1 MTGLL
6 YLSRADVEATAIPVA
21 EVIADVEAAFAA
33 KGRGEVE
40 MPPKPGIHPR
50 PDAFIHAM
58 PAFVRSKDIAG
69 IKWVAGYPENARRGL
84 PYISGLIVLNDAGT
98 GLPVAVMDAAW
109 ITAIRTGAATAVAAK
124 HLARTDAAQVAIIGC
139 GVQGRS
145 NLDAL
150 RCVLPHLARVL
161 AYDVNPEAEA
171 AFTAYAAARHHLSVT
186 QCGTAEEAVRPAD
199 VVVTATPILAHPHP
213 VLPPEWLKPGV
224 FVCALD
230 FDSYVTPAAFAAA
243 DRICTDDVAQLDHY
257 RAEGVFHGVPPHVV
271 DLGDV
276 VSGRTRGRG
285 QPGERIISVNLGI
298 AMEDVVCARRVY
310 DVAVRSGRGTP
321 LVL

>member
-1 MTGLL
+1 MTDLV
-6 YLSRADVEATAIPVA
+6 YLSRADVEALAIPVA
-21 EVIADVEAAFAA
+21 DVIADVDAAFAA

-58 PAFVRSKDIAG
+58 PAFIRSKDIAG

-109 ITAIRTGAATAVAAK
+109 ITAVRTGAATAVAAK
-124 HLARTDAAQVAIIGC
+124 YLARRDAAQVAIIGC

-150 RCVLPHLARVL
+150 RCVLPQLAHVL

-171 AFTAYAAARHHLSVT
+171 AFAGYAAARYNLSVT
-186 QCGTAEEAVRPAD
+186 RCATAEEAVRPAD

-230 FDSYVTPAAFAAA
+230 FDSYITPGAFAAA
-243 DRICTDDVAQLDHY
+243 DRLCTDDVAQLDHY
-257 RAEGVFHGVPPHVV
+257 RADGVFRGVPPRVV

-276 VSGRTRGRG
+276 VAGRTRGRG

-298 AMEDVVCARRVY
+298 ALEDVVCARRVY
-310 DVAVRSGRGTP
+310 DVAVRSGRGTQ